1 MSRKKQTAKKGK
13 NKKGKGIIRIIDEK
27 EKSIILVDKKT
38 GLNKTIPISSTRRNI
53 RKHIADIKKNRPKQT
68 KKGLFTKIKNL
79 FRRKSTRK
87 STPILTK
94 IGHDINS
101 IDKDKLEFKKL
112 GLLS

>member
-1 MSRKKQTAKKGK
+1 MKKK
-13 NKKGKGIIRIIDEK
+13 NQ
-27 EKSIILVDKKT
+27 LYQLDKKT

-79 FRRKSTRK
+79 FRRKST
-87 STPILTK
+87 PILTK

-101 IDKDKLEFKKL
+101 MDKDKLEFKKL

>member
-79 FRRKSTRK
+79 FRRKST
-87 STPILTK
+87 PILTK
-94 IGHDINS
+94 IGEDS
-101 IDKDKLEFKKL
+101 MYKDKLEFKKL